1 MDGGCVGSET
11 VLSSLI
17 VSRSLAASGGDA
29 LVYFDSRLGIL
40 GCCGCK
46 VPAFGVFD
54 GNGGGAALGMFNGN
68 GSADSGTALG
78 SFSGDGDFG
87 SEMQ

>member
-1 MDGGCVGSET
+1 MDGGCVGNET

-17 VSRSLAASGGDA
+17 VSRSLVASGGDA
-29 LVYFDSRLGIL
+29 LVCFDSRLGIL
-40 GCCGCK
+40 SGGT
-46 VPAFGVFD
+46 ALGVFD

-68 GSADSGTALG
+68 GSADAGTALG

>member
-1 MDGGCVGSET
+1 MGGGGCIGSET
-11 VLSSLI
+11 VLSSPI
-17 VSRSLAASGGDA
+17 VSRSLVASGGDA
-29 LVYFDSRLGIL
+29 LVCFDSRLGIL
-40 GCCGCK
+40 SGGT
-46 VPAFGVFD
+46 ALGVFD

-68 GSADSGTALG
+68 GSADGGTALG